1 MRLRI
6 PLAVTAV
13 ALTAVALTS
22 AVTGGSPFAAEPVRA
37 GSAPRE
43 PTCAARHPA
52 VFPISTRIHGGPAT
66 YHPGGG
72 SRTWSLDL
80 TNETD
85 AECADIHPVLV
96 LIDEKRTLATR
107 QIQLEFSDGKR
118 RHPVR
123 FERTDRGEN
132 IGVFDDGF
140 PGFRVGPGRTLTVQA
155 RLTFTSDARP
165 NSVVAN
171 AAVVQ
176 RRDDDGDWVGESG
189 DYRFTL
195 TNGKDKGK
203 SKSKEK
209 GKGKGRDE
217 GGEQSG
223 RRPGEQR
230 DEPDA
235 GLREPGHDSGTA
247 SGRTPDGTGPTTD
260 TGSTP
265 TTDTGSTP
273 DSDTGSTPDTDT
285 RTDTGAGKEPDTAPD
300 SDTDTDTAPGTGAG
314 EEPAPD
320 TDVSPFSP
328 DELALTGSRS
338 LRGLGLASGA
348 LLFLGAALVAGSR
361 RLRTDRR

>member
-1 MRLRI
+1 MRLRT

-22 AVTGGSPFAAEPVRA
+22 AVTGGSPLAADPVRA
-37 GSAPRE
+37 GSVPRE
-43 PTCAARHPA
+43 PTCVARHPA
-52 VFPISTRIHGGPAT
+52 VFPISTRIHGGPTT
-66 YHPGGG
+66 YHPGGD

-85 AECADIHPVLV
+85 AECAGIHPVLV
-96 LIDEKRTLATR
+96 LIDEKRTLETR
-107 QIQLEFSDGKR
+107 QIRLEFSDGKR

-140 PGFRVGPGRTLTVQA
+140 PGFRVGPGRTLTVRA

-195 TNGKDKGK
+195 TDDKGK
-203 SKSKEK
+203 HKERK
-209 GKGKGRDE
+209 DKRKDKDE

-247 SGRTPDGTGPTTD
+247 SGRTPDGTSHTTGPTTD
-260 TGSTP
+260 TG
-265 TTDTGSTP
+265 TG
-273 DSDTGSTPDTDT
+273 
-285 RTDTGAGKEPDTAPD
+285 TDTGAGKEPGTAPH
-300 SDTDTDTAPGTGAG
+300 TDPGT
-314 EEPAPD
+314 APD
-320 TDVSPFSP
+320 TDPDTDPRTAPDTGAGKEPDVSPLSP
-328 DELALTGSRS
+328 SELALTGSRS
-338 LRGLGLASGA
+338 LRGLGVASGA

>member
-107 QIQLEFSDGKR
+107 QIQLDFSDGKR

-209 GKGKGRDE
+209 EKGKGKGRDE

-247 SGRTPDGTGPTTD
+247 SGRTPDGTG
-260 TGSTP
+260 P

>member
-13 ALTAVALTS
+13 ALTVVALTS
-22 AVTGGSPFAAEPVRA
+22 AVTGGSPFAAEPIRA

-195 TNGKDKGK
+195 TNGKDKSKG
-203 SKSKEK
+203 KSKEK
-209 GKGKGRDE
+209 GKGKEKEKGKEKGKGRDE

-247 SGRTPDGTGPTTD
+247 SSRTPDGTGPTTD

-265 TTDTGSTP
+265 DTG
-273 DSDTGSTPDTDT
+273 T

-300 SDTDTDTAPGTGAG
+300 TDTDTDTAPDAGAG

-320 TDVSPFSP
+320 PDVSPFSP

-348 LLFLGAALVAGSR
+348 LLFLGAALVVGSR

>member
-1 MRLRI
+1 MRLRT

-195 TNGKDKGK
+195 TNGKEKG
-203 SKSKEK
+203 KEK

-260 TGSTP
+260 TGP
-265 TTDTGSTP
+265 TP
-273 DSDTGSTPDTDT
+273 DTRTTPDTDPRTTPDTGT
-285 RTDTGAGKEPDTAPD
+285 RTDTGAGKEPDP
-300 SDTDTDTAPGTGAG
+300 DTDPDTDLDTDPDTGVGKEPDTAP
-314 EEPAPD
+314 
-320 TDVSPFSP
+320 DVSPFSP

-348 LLFLGAALVAGSR
+348 LLVLGAALVAGSR